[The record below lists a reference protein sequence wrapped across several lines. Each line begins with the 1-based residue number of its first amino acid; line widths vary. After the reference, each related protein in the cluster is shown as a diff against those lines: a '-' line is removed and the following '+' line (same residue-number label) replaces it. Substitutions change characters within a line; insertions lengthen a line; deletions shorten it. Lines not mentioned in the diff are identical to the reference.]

1 MDHQVL
7 LINDMAGYGKVALA
21 AMIPVMSH
29 MGIAV
34 CNLPTALV
42 SNTLD
47 YGKFEILDTTGY
59 MENTLKVWEE
69 LGFAFEAVST
79 GFIVNEAQAK
89 LVADYCLRQSQ
100 KGVLVFCDPIM
111 GDDGALYNGM
121 GEETVKCMRR
131 MVSCADYA
139 VPNYTEAV
147 FLAGD
152 EYREEP
158 EEADIRCLIDKL
170 RGLGAK
176 SVAITSVNIHGVNQV
191 SCYDAGK
198 QKYFSLPFDC
208 LPVRFPGTGDIFS
221 AVMLGQILNSGDMEQ
236 SVKKAM
242 DVVRRMIERNIDNQ
256 DKFRG
261 IPVEAC
267 LEVIDS

>member
-29 MGIAV
+29 MGVIV
-34 CNLPTALV
+34 YNLPTALV

-47 YGKFEILDTTGY
+47 YGKFEILDTTEY
-59 MENTLKVWEE
+59 MRNTLKVWDQ
-69 LGFAFEAVST
+69 LGFTFGAVST
-79 GFIVNEAQAK
+79 GFIVNEAQAG
-89 LVADYCLRQSQ
+89 LVADYCLEQARD
-100 KGVLVFCDPIM
+100 GVLIFCDPIM
-111 GDDGALYNGM
+111 GDDGKLYNGM
-121 GEETVKCMRR
+121 SEQTVENMRR
-131 MVSCADYA
+131 LVSCADYA

-152 EYREEP
+152 VYLESPGEE
-158 EEADIRCLIDKL
+158 DIRRLIDKL
-170 RGLGAK
+170 RKLGAK
-176 SVAITSVNIHGVNQV
+176 SVAITSVQVDGVNQV
-191 SCYDAGK
+191 SCYDANTDR
-198 QKYFSLPFDC
+198 YFSLPFEY

-221 AVMLGQILNSGDMEQ
+221 AVMLGQILNSGDMER

-242 DVVRRMIERNIDNQ
+242 DVVRRMIELNLGNE
-256 DKFRG
+256 DKYKG

-267 LEVIDS
+267 LEVIDR